1 VVRGTFS
8 PARAWRPAVVARLA
22 RTLGSAV
29 ATSQLIGAVMKTA
42 SLRGPA
48 RTEAE
53 CMRTPRSGQRDE
65 RANLMH
71 RASSASAERE
81 VVAASHAGRVERSGS
96 RSCEGRVSAL
106 RAPVGAL
113 GQKCRGPT
121 LSVLTRRLV
130 CMPGDKGS
138 RSCNAAGSRLPPS
151 SKALPNPSLK
161 LSPNS
166 KTPGPRY
173 SAVHHLQR
181 GPGVLPSVPA

>member
-1 VVRGTFS
+1 
-8 PARAWRPAVVARLA
+8 
-22 RTLGSAV
+22 V
-29 ATSQLIGAVMKTA
+29 ATSWFIDAVLKTA

-53 CMRTPRSGQRDE
+53 GMGTPRSGQRDE
-65 RANLMH
+65 KANPMR

-81 VVAASHAGRVERSGS
+81 GIAACHAGKVERSGS
-96 RSCEGRVSAL
+96 RSCEGRFSAL

-121 LSVLTRRLV
+121 LSALTRRLV
-130 CMPGDKGS
+130 CMPGEKGS
-138 RSCNAAGSRLPPS
+138 RSCNAAVSRLATS

-181 GPGVLPSVPA
+181 GPGVSPSVPA